1 LATFLHKNMMEEKTD
16 IKIIVT
22 NRKARH
28 NYEITSSV
36 EAGLVLV
43 GSEVKSLRQGKASL
57 SDAYAK
63 VMNSE
68 LWVIGMHIAQYKEAT
83 TENHDPLRNR
93 KLLLHKNEI
102 KKLKRQIDE
111 KGVTL
116 IPLKLYFK
124 NNIVKLDLGLARGKR
139 KYDKK
144 EAIAQRDAKRDLE
157 REQKKFKFKV

>member
-1 LATFLHKNMMEEKTD
+1 MEDKAD
-16 IKIIVT
+16 IKVIVT

-28 NYEITSSV
+28 NYEITNSV

-57 SDAYAK
+57 SDAYARVQK
-63 VMNSE
+63 GEV
-68 LWVIGMHIAQYKEAT
+68 WVIGMHIAHYKEAT
-83 TENHDPLRNR
+83 TENHDPLRER
-93 KLLLHKNEI
+93 KLLLHRQEI
-102 KKLKRQIDE
+102 KKLTRQVEE

-124 NNIVKLDLGLARGKR
+124 NNIVKLDLGIARGKR